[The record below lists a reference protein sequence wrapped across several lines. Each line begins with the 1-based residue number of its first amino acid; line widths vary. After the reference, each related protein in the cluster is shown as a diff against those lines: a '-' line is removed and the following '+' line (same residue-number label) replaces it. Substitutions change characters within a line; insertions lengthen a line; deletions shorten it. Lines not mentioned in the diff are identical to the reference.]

1 MKKAIVKVTQSC
13 PTLWDQSM
21 GFSRPENWSGHPF
34 PSPGD
39 LPNPG
44 IEPRSPA
51 LQAESWPAEP
61 QGKPHCHKVC
71 NKLNRQWISLALKA
85 NVRGGKQRI
94 VPKVKENRNH
104 LSLTWLTVL
113 SVMWCHIIVSKSG
126 DGSQFLQRLDLE
138 KKKKKYSTF
147 YKLKRSRSASTNA
160 CEGKAFKWNE
170 KSRLNVYSTE

>member
-1 MKKAIVKVTQSC
+1 MKKVIVKVTQSC
-13 PTLWDQSM
+13 PTLRPHGQSM

-51 LQAESWPAEP
+51 LQAESLPAEL
-61 QGKPHCHKVC
+61 QGKPHCHNVW
-71 NKLNRQWISLALKA
+71 NRQWISLVLKA

-126 DGSQFLQRLDLE
+126 DGSQFLQRLDLD

-147 YKLKRSRSASTNA
+147 YKLKRSRSARTNA

-170 KSRLNVYSTE
+170 KSRLNAYSTE